1 MLSELFDIRYRHPD
15 RTPIQLK
22 IEGNTLVIDCCFRYN
37 RRAMRLLPD
46 STLTAADIV
55 EAGIRRAWSGSYL
68 LDLPGLQET
77 VETVETTEGEPV
89 PAANLVHV
97 RVATH
102 RDGRRRPALI
112 ALQTL
117 LVMPAHV
124 ISPFY
129 RRIWGIFK
137 TGQLESL
144 GTNWSLENPGR
155 MVLPQD
161 LTIQQL
167 RSIAA
172 HEAGHL
178 FGLGDAYGAIY
189 RFYDAVPAKE
199 SYMMYS
205 NQRVHPEEIIMLLN
219 AHQSGRMQFFPKKWN
234 GRRFVRGLRAD
245 MLGRA
250 AQIERRLAAW
260 KTRRHQLQ
268 DQDNGETTGKIP

>member
-1 MLSELFDIRYRHPD
+1 MLSDLFDIRYRHPE

-22 IEGNTLVIDCCFRYN
+22 IDGNTLVIDCCFRYN
-37 RRAMRLLPD
+37 RKALRLLPG
-46 STLTAADIV
+46 SALTAADIV
-55 EAGIRRAWSGSYL
+55 EAGIRRAWSGSYR

-77 VETVETTEGEPV
+77 VETDEGEP
-89 PAANLVHV
+89 ASNLVRV
-97 RVATH
+97 RVVIH
-102 RDGRRRPALI
+102 RDGRRRPARI
-112 ALQTL
+112 TLQTL

-124 ISPFY
+124 ISPLH
-129 RRIWGIFK
+129 RRIWGVFK

-161 LTIQQL
+161 LTIQQM
-167 RSIAA
+167 RNIAA

-189 RFYDAVPAKE
+189 RFYDAVPGKE
-199 SYMMYS
+199 AYMMYS
-205 NQRVHPEEIIMLLN
+205 NQRVHPEEITMLLN

-260 KTRRHQLQ
+260 KTRRHQPPAQ
-268 DQDNGETTGKIP
+268 DDGETTGKIS

>member
-1 MLSELFDIRYRHPD
+1 MLSDLFDIHYRHPD

-22 IEGNTLVIDCCFRYN
+22 IDGNTLVIDCCFQYN
-37 RRAMRLLPD
+37 RRAMRLLPG
-46 STLTAADIV
+46 STLTVADTV
-55 EAGIRRAWSGSYL
+55 EAGIRRAWSGSYR

-77 VETVETTEGEPV
+77 VETVETAEGEPV

-97 RVATH
+97 RVAIH
-102 RDGRRRPALI
+102 RDGRRRSARI

-117 LVMPAHV
+117 IVMPAHV

-161 LTIQQL
+161 LTIQQI
-167 RSIAA
+167 RNIAA

-189 RFYDAVPAKE
+189 RFYDAVPGKE

-219 AHQSGRMQFFPKKWN
+219 AHQRGRMQFFPKKWN

-245 MLGRA
+245 VLGRA
-250 AQIERRLAAW
+250 AQIERRLAVW
-260 KTRRHQLQ
+260 KTRRQKPP
-268 DQDNGETTGKIP
+268 DPDDVEIPGKKS